1 MLFFPTQV
9 CWHMATTVATGGWKV
24 LISSK
29 EPDALVLVS
38 RLLEEGISAERY
50 DIPVC
55 DIAIVKGDRTYVQ
68 AELKTQRDLVQ
79 SIVTDCRYHEQT
91 ASMSVSGV
99 PFTFYLLH
107 GYKAAFGISVDDQV
121 KVEHG
126 MTRAQLSS
134 SLAKVQPPAPLEPP
148 EPPPEP
154 EQFEIV
160 DGAGESS
167 GEPGNV
173 PRTHIGCIPITSPDG
188 VFLWV
193 KYVYRNLV
201 EDPQLSDGVFAPLT
215 ENVRHAFGSKPAA
228 RSQTQVYVEQLSR
241 LTGIGEEKAREIAKW
256 FPSMG
261 RLLDFL
267 RGCDSA
273 KQLVKH
279 FTALKAGLG
288 PKACER
294 MYTQLLAKEE
304 RKFFVG

>member
-1 MLFFPTQV
+1 
-9 CWHMATTVATGGWKV
+9 MAEGGWKV
-24 LISSK
+24 LVSSK

-38 RLLEEGISAERY
+38 RLLEEGIPAERY

-68 AELKTQRDLVQ
+68 AEMKTQRDLVQ

-107 GYKAAFGISVDDQV
+107 GYKAAFGISMEDQV

-134 SLAKVQPPAPLEPP
+134 SIAKVQLSPSESDS
-148 EPPPEP
+148 
-154 EQFEIV
+154 EQFPLT
-160 DGAGESS
+160 DD
-167 GEPGNV
+167 EPGNI

-188 VFLWV
+188 VFLWI

-201 EDPQLSDGVFAPLT
+201 EDPQLSDGIFAPLT
-215 ENVRHAFGSKPAA
+215 ENVKHAFGSKPAA
-228 RSQTQVYVEQLSR
+228 RSQHQVYVEQLSR

-267 RGCDSA
+267 RGCESS

-279 FTALKAGLG
+279 FTSLKAGLG

-294 MYTQLLAKEE
+294 MYTQLLSKEE
-304 RKFFVG
+304 RKF

>member
-1 MLFFPTQV
+1 MV
-9 CWHMATTVATGGWKV
+9 WKV

-29 EPDALVLVS
+29 EPDALVLAA
-38 RLLEEGISAERY
+38 RLHGVGIPAERY

-91 ASMSVSGV
+91 ASMSISGV

-107 GYKAAFGISVDDQV
+107 GYKAAFGVSLDDQV

-134 SLAKVQPPAPLEPP
+134 SLSKVRDL
-148 EPPPEP
+148 
-154 EQFEIV
+154 FS
-160 DGAGESS
+160 D
-167 GEPGNV
+167 GEPSSI

-188 VFLWV
+188 VFSWIQ
-193 KYVYRNLV
+193 YVYKNLA
-201 EDPQLSDGVFAPLT
+201 EDPEIADGVFAPLT
-215 ENVRHAFGSKPAA
+215 DNVKHAFGSKPAA
-228 RSQTQVYVEQLSR
+228 RAQVQVYVEQLSR
-241 LTGIGEEKAREIAKW
+241 LTGIGEEKAREIARW

-267 RGCDSA
+267 RGCESS

-279 FTALKAGLG
+279 FTSLKAGLG

-294 MYTQLLAKEE
+294 MYTQLLSSEE
-304 RKFFVG
+304 RKF